1 MDRFDAMQMF
11 VRAIEKGS
19 FSAVA
24 KERGIGQP
32 AVSKQISAL
41 EDELGTE
48 LIHRTSRSITL
59 TEAGRDFYDSAL
71 HILDDFENATSRIG
85 RGQTA
90 PKGFIRVTVPPTF
103 ARLHMVSKL
112 PAFFAAYPD
121 MAVEMAASESP
132 TTIVEDGFDLAI
144 HSGDL
149 PDSTLVARRFA
160 QTMIILVATPQ
171 YLTRYGAPESPE
183 ELDRFRS
190 VVYVER
196 GSVQPW
202 SFGSGQD
209 AKRVIPTGVFRT
221 SDIEQMRMGVL
232 EHLGIA
238 QAPAW
243 LFAAELREGAVI
255 RLLTAFE
262 RTVPILAVR
271 PASRRLS
278 TKVRIFIE
286 HLEKT
291 FAVCPQFNPRG
302 APNGETTRQKKERL
316 TLQLES
322 RRGQAIE
329 ASPQQAVNEY
339 YDRHDQRRSQ
349 QHVEPPRIAG
359 AADGARETRYRNNP
373 SLEIKIFRRTP
384 LLNGHKRV

>member
-1 MDRFDAMQMF
+1 VDRFDAMQVF
-11 VRAIEKGS
+11 VRVVEKGN

-41 EDELGTE
+41 EGELGAE
-48 LIHRTSRSITL
+48 LIPRTSRSIAL
-59 TEAGRDFYDSAL
+59 TEAGRDFYESAL
-71 HILDDFENATSRIG
+71 RILDDFESATSRIG

-90 PKGFIRVTVPPTF
+90 PKGLIRVTVPPTF

-121 MAVEMAASESP
+121 IAIEMAASETP
-132 TTIVEDGFDLAI
+132 ATIVENGFDLAI

-171 YLTRYGAPESPE
+171 YLLRHGAPESLE
-183 ELDRFRS
+183 DLDRFRA
-190 VVYVER
+190 VVFVER

-202 SFGSGQD
+202 SFGSGQNT
-209 AKRVIPTGVFRT
+209 KRIIPNGLFRT
-221 SDIEQMRMGVL
+221 SDIEQLRMGVL
-232 EHLGIA
+232 EDLGIA

-243 LFAAELREGAVI
+243 LFAAELREGTVL
-255 RLLTAFE
+255 RLLTPFE
-262 RTVPILAVR
+262 RTIPILAVR
-271 PASRRLS
+271 PAARRMS

-291 FAVCPQFNPRG
+291 FALCSQFNPRPSSTG
-302 APNGETTRQKKERL
+302 LPANSECRQ
-316 TLQLES
+316 T
-322 RRGQAIE
+322 
-329 ASPQQAVNEY
+329 
-339 YDRHDQRRSQ
+339 
-349 QHVEPPRIAG
+349 VE
-359 AADGARETRYRNNP
+359 
-373 SLEIKIFRRTP
+373 
-384 LLNGHKRV
+384 

>member
-1 MDRFDAMQMF
+1 VDKFDAMQVF
-11 VRAIEKGS
+11 VRVIEKGS

-32 AVSKQISAL
+32 AVSKQISSL

-48 LIHRTSRSITL
+48 LLHRTSRSIAL

-90 PKGFIRVTVPPTF
+90 PKGLIRVTVPPTF

-112 PAFFAAYPD
+112 PSFFDAYPD
-121 MAVEMAASESP
+121 IAVELAASESP
-132 TTIVEDGFDLAI
+132 TTIIEDGFDLAI

-149 PDSTLVARRFA
+149 PDSNLVARKIA
-160 QTMIILVATPQ
+160 QTMTILVATPQ
-171 YLTRYGAPESPE
+171 YLTRHGAPESPE
-183 ELDRFRS
+183 DIPRYQA
-190 VVYVER
+190 VVFVER

-202 SFGSGQD
+202 TFGSGPD
-209 AKRVIPTGVFRT
+209 AKRVIPKGIFRT
-221 SDIEQMRMGVL
+221 SDVEQMRMGVL

-243 LFAAELREGAVI
+243 LFAAELREGTVI
-255 RLLTAFE
+255 RLLTPFE

-271 PASRRLS
+271 PASRRTS

-291 FAVCPQFNPRG
+291 FALCSQFVPRP
-302 APNGETTRQKKERL
+302 A
-316 TLQLES
+316 
-322 RRGQAIE
+322 
-329 ASPQQAVNEY
+329 
-339 YDRHDQRRSQ
+339 
-349 QHVEPPRIAG
+349 
-359 AADGARETRYRNNP
+359 
-373 SLEIKIFRRTP
+373 
-384 LLNGHKRV
+384 

>member
-1 MDRFDAMQMF
+1 MEVF
-11 VRAIEKGS
+11 VRVVEKGS

-41 EDELGTE
+41 EEALGTE
-48 LIHRTSRSITL
+48 LIHRTSRSIAT
-59 TEAGRDFYDSAL
+59 TEAGRAFYESAL
-71 HILDDFENATSRIG
+71 QILDDFESVTSQIG

-90 PKGFIRVTVPPTF
+90 PKGVIRVTVPPTF

-132 TTIVEDGFDLAI
+132 TTIIEDGFDLAI

-160 QTMIILVATPQ
+160 QTMTILVTTPQ
-171 YLTRYGAPESPE
+171 YLTRHGAPESPDD
-183 ELDRFRS
+183 LHRFQA
-190 VVYVER
+190 VVFVER
-196 GSVQPW
+196 GDVQPW
-202 SFGSGQD
+202 SFGIGPD
-209 AKRVIPTGVFRT
+209 AKRVIPKGVFRT

-243 LFAAELREGAVI
+243 LFAAELREGTVV
-255 RLLTAFE
+255 RLLTPFE

-271 PASRRLS
+271 PASRRMPA
-278 TKVRIFIE
+278 KVRIFIE

-291 FAVCPQFNPRG
+291 FALCSQFNPR
-302 APNGETTRQKKERL
+302 
-316 TLQLES
+316 S
-322 RRGQAIE
+322 
-329 ASPQQAVNEY
+329 S
-339 YDRHDQRRSQ
+339 
-349 QHVEPPRIAG
+349 
-359 AADGARETRYRNNP
+359 
-373 SLEIKIFRRTP
+373 
-384 LLNGHKRV
+384 

>member
-1 MDRFDAMQMF
+1 MDKFDAMQMF

-48 LIHRTSRSITL
+48 LIHRTSRAISL
-59 TEAGRDFYDSAL
+59 TEAGRDFYESAL
-71 HILDDFENATSRIG
+71 HILDDLESATSRIG
-85 RGQTA
+85 RGQTS
-90 PKGFIRVTVPPTF
+90 PKGLIRVTVPPTF
-103 ARLHMVSKL
+103 ARLHMVSRL

-121 MAVEMAASESP
+121 MAVELAASESP
-132 TTIVEDGFDLAI
+132 TTIIEDGFDLAI

-160 QTMIILVATPQ
+160 QTTTVLVATPQ

-183 ELDRFRS
+183 VLNRFRS
-190 VVYVER
+190 VVFVER

-202 SFGSGQD
+202 SFGSGQN
-209 AKRVIPTGVFRT
+209 ATHVIPTGVFRT

-243 LFAAELREGAVI
+243 LFAAELREGTVI

-291 FAVCPQFNPRG
+291 FALCSQFNPR
-302 APNGETTRQKKERL
+302 
-316 TLQLES
+316 
-322 RRGQAIE
+322 
-329 ASPQQAVNEY
+329 
-339 YDRHDQRRSQ
+339 
-349 QHVEPPRIAG
+349 
-359 AADGARETRYRNNP
+359 P
-373 SLEIKIFRRTP
+373 S
-384 LLNGHKRV
+384 

>member
-1 MDRFDAMQMF
+1 MQMF
-11 VRAIEKGS
+11 VRVIEKGS
-19 FSAVA
+19 FSSVA
-24 KERGIGQP
+24 RERGIGQP

-41 EDELGTE
+41 EDELGAE
-48 LIHRTSRSITL
+48 LIHRTSRSIAL

-71 HILDDFENATSRIG
+71 HILDDVENATSRIG

-90 PKGFIRVTVPPTF
+90 PKGLIRVTVPPTF

-132 TTIVEDGFDLAI
+132 ATIVEDGFDLAI

-160 QTMIILVATPQ
+160 QTMTILVATPQ
-171 YLTRYGAPESPE
+171 YLTRYGAPESPDD
-183 ELDRFRS
+183 LHRFRS
-190 VVYVER
+190 VVFVER
-196 GSVQPW
+196 GAIQPW
-202 SFGSGQD
+202 LFGSGQD

-238 QAPAW
+238 RAPAW
-243 LFAAELREGAVI
+243 LFAAELREGTVI

-262 RTVPILAVR
+262 RTVPIFAVR

-291 FAVCPQFNPRG
+291 FALCSQFNPR
-302 APNGETTRQKKERL
+302 PT
-316 TLQLES
+316 
-322 RRGQAIE
+322 
-329 ASPQQAVNEY
+329 
-339 YDRHDQRRSQ
+339 
-349 QHVEPPRIAG
+349 
-359 AADGARETRYRNNP
+359 
-373 SLEIKIFRRTP
+373 
-384 LLNGHKRV
+384 

>member
-1 MDRFDAMQMF
+1 MDKFGAMQMF
-11 VRAIEKGS
+11 VRVIEKGS

-32 AVSKQISAL
+32 AVSKQISSL

-48 LIHRTSRSITL
+48 LIHRTSRSIAMTD
-59 TEAGRDFYDSAL
+59 AGRDFYESAV
-71 HILDDFENATSRIG
+71 HILGDFENATSRIG
-85 RGQTA
+85 QGQTS
-90 PKGFIRVTVPPTF
+90 PKGLIRVTVPPTF

-112 PAFFAAYPD
+112 PAFFAAYPE
-121 MAVEMAASESP
+121 MAVELAVSDSP
-132 TTIVEDGFDLAI
+132 TTIIEDGFDLAI

-160 QTMIILVATPQ
+160 QTMIVLVATPQ
-171 YLTRYGAPESPE
+171 YLTRHGAPESPDD
-183 ELDRFRS
+183 LNRFQS
-190 VVYVER
+190 VLLIER

-202 SFGSGQD
+202 TFGSGRD
-209 AKRVIPTGVFRT
+209 VKSVIPKGVFRT

-243 LFAAELREGAVI
+243 LFAAELREGTVI
-255 RLLTAFE
+255 RLLTPFE

-271 PASRRLS
+271 PASRRMS

-291 FAVCPQFNPRG
+291 FVLCSQFNPR
-302 APNGETTRQKKERL
+302 
-316 TLQLES
+316 
-322 RRGQAIE
+322 
-329 ASPQQAVNEY
+329 
-339 YDRHDQRRSQ
+339 
-349 QHVEPPRIAG
+349 
-359 AADGARETRYRNNP
+359 P
-373 SLEIKIFRRTP
+373 S
-384 LLNGHKRV
+384 

>member
-1 MDRFDAMQMF
+1 VDKFDAMQMF
-11 VRAIEKGS
+11 VRVIEKGS

-32 AVSKQISAL
+32 AVSKQISGL
-41 EDELGTE
+41 EEELGTE
-48 LIHRTSRSITL
+48 LIHRTSRSIAMTD
-59 TEAGRDFYDSAL
+59 AGRDFYESAV
-71 HILDDFENATSRIG
+71 HILGDFENATSRIG
-85 RGQTA
+85 REQSS
-90 PKGFIRVTVPPTF
+90 PKGLIRVTVPPTF

-121 MAVEMAASESP
+121 MAIEMAASESP

-160 QTMIILVATPQ
+160 QTITILVATPQ
-171 YLTRYGAPESPE
+171 YLARHGAPESPDD
-183 ELDRFRS
+183 LNRFQS
-190 VVYVER
+190 VVFIER
-196 GSVQPW
+196 GSAQPW
-202 SFGSGQD
+202 SFGSGQH
-209 AKRVIPTGVFRT
+209 AKRVVPTGVFRT

-243 LFAAELREGAVI
+243 LFAAELREGTVI

-291 FAVCPQFNPRG
+291 FALCSQFNPR
-302 APNGETTRQKKERL
+302 
-316 TLQLES
+316 
-322 RRGQAIE
+322 
-329 ASPQQAVNEY
+329 
-339 YDRHDQRRSQ
+339 
-349 QHVEPPRIAG
+349 
-359 AADGARETRYRNNP
+359 P
-373 SLEIKIFRRTP
+373 S
-384 LLNGHKRV
+384 

>member
-1 MDRFDAMQMF
+1 MNKFDAMQIF
-11 VRAIEKGS
+11 VRVVEKGS

-32 AVSKQISAL
+32 AVTKQISAL
-41 EDELGTE
+41 ENELGAE
-48 LIHRTSRSITL
+48 LIHRTSRSAAL
-59 TEAGRDFYDSAL
+59 TEAGRDFYESAL
-71 HILDDFENATSRIG
+71 RILDELENAISRIG

-90 PKGFIRVTVPPTF
+90 PKGLIRVTVPPTF

-112 PAFFAAYPD
+112 PPFFDAYPD
-121 MAVEMAASESP
+121 LAIEMAVSESP
-132 TTIVEDGFDLAI
+132 TTIIEDGFDLAI

-171 YLTRYGAPESPE
+171 YLSRYGAPESPDD
-183 ELDRFRS
+183 LNRFRT
-190 VVYVER
+190 VALVER

-209 AKRVIPTGVFRT
+209 TKRIIPTGVFRT
-221 SDIEQMRMGVL
+221 SDMEQMRMGVL

-243 LFAAELREGAVI
+243 LFAAELREGTVL
-255 RLLTAFE
+255 RLLTPFE
-262 RTVPILAVR
+262 RIVPILAVR

-291 FAVCPQFNPRG
+291 FALCSQFNP
-302 APNGETTRQKKERL
+302 
-316 TLQLES
+316 
-322 RRGQAIE
+322 
-329 ASPQQAVNEY
+329 
-339 YDRHDQRRSQ
+339 
-349 QHVEPPRIAG
+349 PP
-359 AADGARETRYRNNP
+359 
-373 SLEIKIFRRTP
+373 S
-384 LLNGHKRV
+384 

>member
-1 MDRFDAMQMF
+1 VDKFDAMQMF

-48 LIHRTSRSITL
+48 LIHRTSRSIAL
-59 TEAGRDFYDSAL
+59 TEAGRDFYESAL
-71 HILDDFENATSRIG
+71 HILDDLENATSRIG

-90 PKGFIRVTVPPTF
+90 PKGVIRVTVPPTF

-132 TTIVEDGFDLAI
+132 ATIVEDGFDLAI

-149 PDSTLVARRFA
+149 PDSTLIARRFA
-160 QTMIILVATPQ
+160 QTTTVLVATPQ
-171 YLTRYGAPESPE
+171 YLTRFGAPESPE
-183 ELDRFRS
+183 ELYRFRS
-190 VVYVER
+190 VVFVER
-196 GSVQPW
+196 GSVLPW

-209 AKRVIPTGVFRT
+209 AKRVIPTGLFRT

-243 LFAAELREGAVI
+243 LFYAELREGTVV

-291 FAVCPQFNPRG
+291 FALCSQFNPR
-302 APNGETTRQKKERL
+302 
-316 TLQLES
+316 
-322 RRGQAIE
+322 
-329 ASPQQAVNEY
+329 
-339 YDRHDQRRSQ
+339 
-349 QHVEPPRIAG
+349 
-359 AADGARETRYRNNP
+359 P
-373 SLEIKIFRRTP
+373 S
-384 LLNGHKRV
+384 

>member
-1 MDRFDAMQMF
+1 
-11 VRAIEKGS
+11 
-19 FSAVA
+19 
-24 KERGIGQP
+24 
-32 AVSKQISAL
+32 
-41 EDELGTE
+41 
-48 LIHRTSRSITL
+48 
-59 TEAGRDFYDSAL
+59 
-71 HILDDFENATSRIG
+71 
-85 RGQTA
+85 
-90 PKGFIRVTVPPTF
+90 
-103 ARLHMVSKL
+103 MVSKL

-132 TTIVEDGFDLAI
+132 TTIIEDGFDLAI

-171 YLTRYGAPESPE
+171 YITRYGAPKSPE
-183 ELDRFRS
+183 ELNRFRS
-190 VVYVER
+190 VVFVER

-202 SFGSGQD
+202 SFGSGQN
-209 AKRVIPTGVFRT
+209 AKRVIPTGFFRT

-232 EHLGIA
+232 EHLGVA

-243 LFAAELREGAVI
+243 LFAAELREGTVI

-291 FAVCPQFNPRG
+291 FALCSQFNPR
-302 APNGETTRQKKERL
+302 
-316 TLQLES
+316 
-322 RRGQAIE
+322 
-329 ASPQQAVNEY
+329 
-339 YDRHDQRRSQ
+339 
-349 QHVEPPRIAG
+349 
-359 AADGARETRYRNNP
+359 P
-373 SLEIKIFRRTP
+373 S
-384 LLNGHKRV
+384 